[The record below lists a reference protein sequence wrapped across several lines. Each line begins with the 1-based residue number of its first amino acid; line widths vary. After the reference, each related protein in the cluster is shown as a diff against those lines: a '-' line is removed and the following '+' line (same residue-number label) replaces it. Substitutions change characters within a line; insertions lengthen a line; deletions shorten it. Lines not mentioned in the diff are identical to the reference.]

1 MIKIT
6 SKILPLLM
14 VIVIGILLQMLYIQH
29 TELNKLKINNNDLR
43 DLVTTQKEIINGKD
57 SLINFLNDDNQILS
71 SYLGESEF
79 RQH

>member
-6 SKILPLLM
+6 SKVLPLLM
-14 VIVIGILLQMLYIQH
+14 VIVIGMLLQMLYIQH
-29 TELNKLKINNNDLR
+29 TELDKLKINNNNLR
-43 DLVTTQKEIINGKD
+43 DVITTQKGIINSKD

-79 RQH
+79 KQD

>member
-14 VIVIGILLQMLYIQH
+14 VIVIGMLLQMLYIQH

>member
-6 SKILPLLM
+6 SKVLPLLM
-14 VIVIGILLQMLYIQH
+14 VIVIGMLLQMLYIQH
-29 TELNKLKINNNDLR
+29 TELDKLKINNNNLQD
-43 DLVTTQKEIINGKD
+43 VITTQKEIINSKD

-79 RQH
+79 KQD